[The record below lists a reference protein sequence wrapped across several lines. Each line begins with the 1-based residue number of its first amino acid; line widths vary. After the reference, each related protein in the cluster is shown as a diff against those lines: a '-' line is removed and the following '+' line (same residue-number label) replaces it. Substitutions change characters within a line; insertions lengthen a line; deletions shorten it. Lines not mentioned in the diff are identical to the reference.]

1 MVDRLIGK
9 LSPKYKEILARK
21 FDMLGGVHYMP
32 LTHKDD
38 VGEHDKWAQRL
49 KDYRIADAERNLNGD
64 GPWTIGSDF
73 ELVYSPG
80 HTEGSVC
87 LYYKQM
93 KIIFVGDHLDRSGE
107 TGEFLDIS
115 LIYNQQ
121 SVRLQLYGVKKL
133 SDLDFNWIFPGH
145 GRRIGFKDNH
155 EKNIAV
161 KDFLASNEHLHDNS
175 NTRHKE
181 PLFA

>member
-9 LSPKYKEILARK
+9 LSPKYKEILAPK

-93 KIIFVGDHLDRSGE
+93 KIIFAGDHLDRSGE
-107 TGEFLDIS
+107 T
-115 LIYNQQ
+115 
-121 SVRLQLYGVKKL
+121 VRLQLYGVKKL

-161 KDFLASNEHLHDNS
+161 
-175 NTRHKE
+175 
-181 PLFA
+181 